1 MENLIKIQHKDG
13 IQVVD
18 SRLIAEGLNIN
29 HKSLMETI
37 RTYQKD
43 LEEMGVLPFETAKPL
58 KDSKGGRPESFCYLN
73 ELQCHFVVTLSRNT
87 PEVVNFKKS
96 LVIAFDQAKK
106 EVKILEE
113 VIRESDDFLAKKKAF
128 YQKKGYSDAWIE
140 KRLTSIEIRNEL
152 ESIWRKNGITEARHF
167 AILTNII
174 AQNTFGLTIAEHKKL
189 KGLKSHNLRDH
200 MTRTELIFMMLGE
213 EATIEF
219 VEQDQP
225 QDLEAHKQTAEKGG
239 ILAGTHLKLYEKET
253 GKKVVSAANFLPENK
268 DQYLKK

>member
-18 SRLIAEGLNIN
+18 SRLVAEGLNIKHQN
-29 HKSLMETI
+29 LLETI
-37 RTYQKD
+37 RKYQEK
-43 LEEMGVLPFETAKPL
+43 LEKLGSLTFETETKKRA
-58 KDSKGGRPESFCYLN
+58 KGGTFQVFCYLN

-87 PEVVNFKKS
+87 EEVVDFKMS

-113 VIRESDDFLAKKKAF
+113 VIRESDDFLAKKKAY